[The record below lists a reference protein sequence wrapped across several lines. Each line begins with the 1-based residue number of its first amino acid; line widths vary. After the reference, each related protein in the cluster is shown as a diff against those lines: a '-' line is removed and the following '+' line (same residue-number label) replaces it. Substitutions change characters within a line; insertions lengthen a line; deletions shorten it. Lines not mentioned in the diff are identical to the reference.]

1 MTGTHGARTRPAT
14 RSDVGPIDAVETA
27 AFGHE
32 ADHVIPLVHALRST
46 EAAVLELVAE
56 DDDGELV
63 GHVMLSRGWLDAPV
77 SLVTVRVLSP
87 LAVAPDRQRQ
97 GIGRRLIEHAVE
109 DSEEALSPAVFLEGD
124 PRYYAA
130 SGFAPA
136 SSRGFRSPSTRI
148 PEPAFQVRTLTAYE
162 PWMTGTLVYPEAFW
176 ATDTVGLRRRPLP

>member
-1 MTGTHGARTRPAT
+1 MTGAHGARTRPAT
-14 RSDVGPIDAVETA
+14 GDDLGPIDAVEAA
-27 AFGHE
+27 AFGHH
-32 ADHVIPLVHALRST
+32 ADHVIPLVHALRRT
-46 EAAVLELVAE
+46 GAAVLELVAE

-63 GHVMLSRGWLDAPV
+63 GHVMLSRGWLDASA

-109 DSEEALSPAVFLEGD
+109 DSEDALSPAVFLEGD
-124 PRYYAA
+124 PGYYVA

-136 SSRGFRSPSTRI
+136 TSRGFRSPSVRI
-148 PEPAFQVRTLTAYE
+148 PEPAFQVRTLAAYE

-176 ATDTVGLRRRPLP
+176 ATDTVGLR